1 MKKLQVMFYNRMS
14 VMAYFRYIFLTCLLT
29 MTHDFVRLFLNWK
42 VQSTILMRPQADKGD
57 NFYTAGQLL
66 SH

>member
-1 MKKLQVMFYNRMS
+1 MKKLQVMFYNRMLL
-14 VMAYFRYIFLTCLLT
+14 MFHYIFLTCLLS

-42 VQSTILMRPQADKGD
+42 VQSTTLMRPQADMGD